1 MYYRPIVDGTEDEYR
16 ILNEIVYPD
25 EKEKALKELFNDLS
39 KGAAIGI
46 KAFYAQVAQHYLGF
60 TRQETTDFLRK
71 QGEYNIS
78 RPYKKVINR
87 PVLARSA
94 NERWACDLM
103 EMSRY
108 HFKPKGNQRPNSE
121 YLIDLNNHNQ
131 NGRFTH
137 ILTVVD
143 FFSKKVWAR
152 AMASGEAFVVQYAF
166 QTIIQEAQSIPRILQ
181 TDNGVEFT
189 SDVFRRYLQQLGI
202 KHILTKPY
210 ASQSNGLI
218 ERVNEMIRK
227 KIRDGFV
234 GFTAIHFFSMVLI
247 FDGICTRC

>member
-1 MYYRPIVDGTEDEYR
+1 MW
-16 ILNEIVYPD
+16 
-25 EKEKALKELFNDLS
+25 S
-39 KGAAIGI
+39 
-46 KAFYAQVAQHYLGF
+46 
-60 TRQETTDFLRK
+60 
-71 QGEYNIS
+71 
-78 RPYKKVINR
+78 
-87 PVLARSA
+87 
-94 NERWACDLM
+94 
-103 EMSRY
+103 
-108 HFKPKGNQRPNSE
+108 NSE
-121 YLIDLNNHNQ
+121 FLIDLNNHNQ